1 MWQGVV
7 SRNTPESHNVMA
19 VSVPCF
25 GTRLPQFRCWH
36 IEVIEVMSMNEV
48 MSRRHHEVEAVQ
60 VQDGVVAKKSFVYQ
74 CPFCNGLVNSNVKTG
89 QINHRSV
96 CNNQLYVKDGEVS
109 KQTRRHTHSC
119 PVCSTVVWSSLSCGR
134 IAVTHDMPSGKPCH
148 KKQWH
153 VPEKKTT
160 KTKTK

>member
-1 MWQGVV
+1 MDIYIYISGFFFCLLFHEMWQGVV

-60 VQDGVVAKKSFVYQ
+60 D
-74 CPFCNGLVNSNVKTG
+74 
-89 QINHRSV
+89 
-96 CNNQLYVKDGEVS
+96 
-109 KQTRRHTHSC
+109 
-119 PVCSTVVWSSLSCGR
+119 
-134 IAVTHDMPSGKPCH
+134 
-148 KKQWH
+148 
-153 VPEKKTT
+153 
-160 KTKTK
+160 